1 MQPISRNQRQV
12 LKLSSLT
19 QVEEDRIV
27 HLWAERRRG
36 LSVTEMTELCGLVKR
51 LLMRSR
57 LPPEYADPQARAD
70 LIHDFIVQKIIL
82 NQHSSEAGP
91 LASVHVLH
99 GYLKNFIKDQ
109 YRDAARNATQS
120 LDENTGE
127 EDADADAGE
136 SEVADSRLT
145 TSQHQLLV
153 EAGIDLGNAVESARR
168 FVAML
173 EAAEKAYLALNTCS
187 DDEDQYPISAIA
199 DRLRLGSSYHY
210 KAKQLGITG
219 SKGGFYQGYEKTRIG
234 QWLVS
239 VGAQISHEWQR
250 ELMILLVILCH
261 QVLEQ
266 CQEDCA

>member
-1 MQPISRNQRQV
+1 MP
-12 LKLSSLT
+12 SLT
-19 QVEEDRIV
+19 QAEKDRIV
-27 HLWAERRRG
+27 HLWAGRRRG
-36 LSVTEMTELCGLVKR
+36 LSGAEMTELCELVKR

-70 LIHDFIVQKIIL
+70 LIHDFIVQKIVL
-82 NQHSSEAGP
+82 NQHTSEAGP

-99 GYLKNFIKDQ
+99 GYLKNFITDQ
-109 YRDAARNATQS
+109 YREAARNAAQS
-120 LDENTGE
+120 LDENTGDE
-127 EDADADAGE
+127 EADDDVGE
-136 SEVADSRLT
+136 CDVADSRLT

-187 DDEDQYPISAIA
+187 DDEDQHPISAIA

-219 SKGGFYQGYEKTRIG
+219 RKGGFYQGYENTRIG
-234 QWLVS
+234 RWLVS
-239 VGAQISHEWQR
+239 VGARISHEWQR
-250 ELMILLVILCH
+250 ELTVLFVILCH

-266 CQEDCA
+266 CREDRA